1 VKRAPRIDLN
11 PSAADRWTTCTASP
25 KFIHDHWEKI
35 PEDTSTVYSQE
46 GTLAHEV
53 AAAYLLGQKP
63 KLADPD
69 MLWHGWNYAE
79 YVEVLMGPGA
89 KLLVEQKLPLWY
101 MPERNA
107 IVDAAVINRDSIHI
121 IDYKYGEGVAVS
133 PERSLQVTI
142 YAFSVIQ
149 QLEYLLPDNY
159 PISIHIYQPRGRN
172 AEDGPAHVWETKYGE
187 IQEIAHW
194 IKAMAAMIQFD
205 VNTVFAPSDKA
216 CQFCPAKGFCAA
228 RQSHLTQDIEA
239 LAVIEK
245 TDLPSPQ
252 VMTPEQTAAVL
263 THKEQIV
270 KWLNDVEAYALD
282 RMKAGNQFPGIKLV
296 MSRGGNRYWRDPQ
309 EAKRLLLEQTILKEK
324 EVIEEKIISP
334 GGVEKLLGKN
344 KMGAELLN
352 LIDRPPGKPVVAL
365 ADDKREPFN
374 VLEEISVVTTNQ

>member
-1 VKRAPRIDLN
+1 MKRAPRIDLN